1 MAFLSGE
8 EILELI
14 KNGHLKIEQF
24 DRGALRQLHVELKLG
39 NKFTTLVSA
48 GSAFIDPTDSKFK
61 LNEDMLLTSLQKFA
75 TIEIHDGGSYAV
87 APGEFVIGVTKEKI
101 SLPGNYIGILNARA
115 SLGRLGLQVFCSGG
129 FVDPNF
135 SGFITLEIFNANKI
149 PIVLKPGMPIVK
161 LSMEKLNRTAQPQG
175 PALSNFVDVK

>member
-14 KNGHLKIEQF
+14 KTGQLKIEPF
-24 DRGALRQLHVELKLG
+24 DRGAMRQLHFELKLG

-48 GSAFIDPTDSKFK
+48 GSAFIDPADPKFK
-61 LNEDMLLTSLQKFA
+61 LGEDTILTSMQKFTA
-75 TIEIHDGGSYAV
+75 IEVHDGGSYAV

-101 SLPGNYIGILNARA
+101 VMPNNYTGILNARA

-161 LSMEKLNRTAQPQG
+161 LSMEKLNKTALPQG
-175 PALSNFVDVK
+175 PALSSFVDIK

>member
-1 MAFLSGE
+1 MAYLFGE

-14 KNGHLKIEQF
+14 KGGVLKIEPF
-24 DRGALRQLHVELKLG
+24 DRGAMRQLHVELKLG

-48 GSAFIDPTDSKFK
+48 GSAFIDPADPKFK
-61 LNEDMLLTSLQKFA
+61 LNEETMLTSAQKFA
-75 TIEIHDGGSYAV
+75 TIEVQNGGSYAV

-101 SLPGNYIGILNARA
+101 TMPNNYTGILNARA

-161 LSMEKLNRTAQPQG
+161 LSMEKLGRVAQPQG
-175 PALSNFVDVK
+175 PALTSFMDVK